1 MDACLQIMDM
11 IDWERS
17 HPDNIHD
24 IFVVYGIDAGWKYFL
39 NSLKSAISD
48 IGKTVLPEH
57 LLLVASC
64 LSATGE
70 FVGLN
75 AKGMARQKELTS
87 ISSPFMQGCFSSPG
101 SCFIKAGKR
110 AVADNLHGSLDALAW
125 GKIPSVGSGG
135 HFDIL
140 YSAKGHEL
148 ARPEDIYKLLGSQT
162 SCHEQNLKVKVP
174 ITCYQ
179 TTTKC
184 GAQLVYANGDSASK
198 GCKSLEKISKSVLR
212 SFLSLN
218 DIQKLSRRLKFILQ
232 KYPINHQL
240 SEIDKTTL
248 MMALYFHPRRD
259 EKIGPGAQNIKVRYH
274 SKYHNTRC
282 FSLVRTDGTEEDFSY
297 HKCVHG
303 ALEIIDPRRARSYQS
318 RWLPY
323 SEV

>member
-1 MDACLQIMDM
+1 M
-11 IDWERS
+11 W
-17 HPDNIHD
+17 
-24 IFVVYGIDAGWKYFL
+24 F
-39 NSLKSAISD
+39 SLKSPTTLKKVPLD
-48 IGKTVLPEH
+48 ILQSQSNWPWD
-57 LLLVASC
+57 A
-64 LSATGE
+64 
-70 FVGLN
+70 
-75 AKGMARQKELTS
+75 
-87 ISSPFMQGCFSSPG
+87 QGHKSPG

-232 KYPINHQL
+232 K
-240 SEIDKTTL
+240 
-248 MMALYFHPRRD
+248 
-259 EKIGPGAQNIKVRYH
+259 
-274 SKYHNTRC
+274 
-282 FSLVRTDGTEEDFSY
+282 
-297 HKCVHG
+297 
-303 ALEIIDPRRARSYQS
+303 
-318 RWLPY
+318 
-323 SEV
+323 